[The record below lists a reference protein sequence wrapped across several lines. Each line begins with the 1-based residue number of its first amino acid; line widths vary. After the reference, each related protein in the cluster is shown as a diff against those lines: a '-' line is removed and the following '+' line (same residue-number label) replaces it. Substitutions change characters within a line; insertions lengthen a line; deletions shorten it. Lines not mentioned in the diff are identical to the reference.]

1 MASTSPLRAAGGVVW
16 RASGEGGPEVAVV
29 HRPRYGDWS
38 LPKGKLRDGETDIDA
53 AVREVSEEIGAS
65 VVVSRRLGKVRYDVA
80 GQRKTVLF
88 WAMRYVGGQFVASDE
103 VDDVVWLPVPAARER
118 LTYDTDR
125 SMLDAF
131 VELPVPESTVVLV
144 RHARAG
150 KRSEWRGADSDRP
163 LDPNGQR
170 QARGLIRFLGY
181 FAPDEVLSAD
191 RVRCIETVRPFAEA
205 AGLPLQVDPAFND
218 ESYLDSPGA
227 SMTAVLS
234 LAKPGRCAVVCSQGL
249 TIPSLIDRL
258 GPGIID
264 STTRKG
270 SAWVLSIVD
279 GDVIGAD
286 RYDDAAGI
294 TS

>member
-16 RASGEGGPEVAVV
+16 RETADGAAEVAVV
-29 HRPRYGDWS
+29 RRPRYDDWS
-38 LPKGKLRDGETDIDA
+38 LPKGKLREGETDLDA
-53 AVREVSEEIGAS
+53 AVREVREEIGAT
-65 VVVSRRLGKVRYDVA
+65 VAVSRRLGKVRYDVA
-80 GQRKTVLF
+80 GQRKTVAF
-88 WAMRYVGGQFVASDE
+88 WAMRHTGGEFTPSDE
-103 VDDVVWLPVPAARER
+103 VGEVAWLPVSAARER

-125 SMLDAF
+125 GIVDTFA
-131 VELPVPESTVVLV
+131 ELPLPESTIVLV

-150 KRSEWRGADSDRP
+150 KRSEWRGADADRP

-170 QARGLIRFLGY
+170 QAQGLITFLGH
-181 FAPDEVLSAD
+181 FGPDRVLSAN
-191 RVRCIETVRPFAEA
+191 RVRCIDTVRPFAEA
-205 AGLPLQVDPAFND
+205 AGLPLQVDAVFND
-218 ESYLDSPGA
+218 ESYLDSPVH

-258 GPGIID
+258 GPGIVD

-270 SAWVLSIVD
+270 TAWVLSLVD
-279 GDVIGAD
+279 GDVISAD